1 MLERDLVDEAARSRG
16 GRARRDF
23 PGGWALGSVPLRKA
37 AVVLRLRLGT
47 STPPRL
53 PGLRQRGPLSAPT
66 FSTREAAVPTLRAGL
81 RPRAAARAG
90 GPTARTP
97 APASSVA
104 VCSVYGVLSWAPAAA
119 KPAAGPGAPSV
130 YPHVVPGRAAR
141 WGRGAEAC
149 RSISCAHVAGLR
161 RPDCWS
167 HVIWGVSARAVWDQ
181 VAIWQVDS
189 E

>member
-37 AVVLRLRLGT
+37 AIVLRLRLGT

-66 FSTREAAVPTLRAGL
+66 FSTREAAVPMLRAGL

-90 GPTARTP
+90 RTDRSYTG
-97 APASSVA
+97 ACFLRRSVLGVRCLELGSCGGRACCGTWSA
-104 VCSVYGVLSWAPAAA
+104 VCLSACGPRTRCAVGAGRGGVPVNFMCLRGGAAA
-119 KPAAGPGAPSV
+119 PRLLVTCYLGCLCEGGVGSGRHLAG
-130 YPHVVPGRAAR
+130 
-141 WGRGAEAC
+141 
-149 RSISCAHVAGLR
+149 GL
-161 RPDCWS
+161 
-167 HVIWGVSARAVWDQ
+167 
-181 VAIWQVDS
+181 
-189 E
+189 